1 MTQDKTSALYEAA
14 AQTICADTPVTVTS
28 LEELKREV
36 YLAHVKS
43 FIDENEVDEFI
54 AQELGLNPDWEWG
67 YNYGCKQAVDAA
79 IDHIAELIR
88 TGRIRLG
95 GGE

>member
-1 MTQDKTSALYEAA
+1 MEIEILDRITD
-14 AQTICADTPVTVTS
+14 TS
-28 LEELKREV
+28 LEALKREV

-54 AQELGLNPDWEWG
+54 EQELGLNPDWEWG

-88 TGRIRLG
+88 TGRIRLATPAQKETDDG
-95 GGE
+95 T